1 MLFTYSKWYF
11 HILAFACLHGCFAK
25 LDVIFSSKPGSKT
38 SWFFPSLSKRFL
50 LFDQALF
57 VFLKYIDAVNCYSIW
72 YLKKISW
79 QIHQEGN
86 WSGDF
91 PGALWP
97 GEFTT
102 RMFPTT
108 KDSSNLLK
116 YHCFNA
122 NFWQSLWKST
132 SMRVHSYYDCRFPA
146 WAPSRVF
153 LHICWSVYVILNI
166 PV

>member
-1 MLFTYSKWYF
+1 MAVSLSWMLFSQVNPAQRHPGFF
-11 HILAFACLHGCFAK
+11 HLFPNVFYYLTRPYLCFWNILTLSI
-25 LDVIFSSKPGSKT
+25 VI
-38 SWFFPSLSKRFL
+38 
-50 LFDQALF
+50 LFDIWK
-57 VFLKYIDAVNCYSIW
+57 KYRGKFTRREI
-72 YLKKISW
+72 
-79 QIHQEGN
+79 GR
-86 WSGDF
+86 GDF
-91 PGALWP
+91 PGAFWP

-102 RMFPTT
+102 MMFPTT

-153 LHICWSVYVILNI
+153 LHICWSVYAILNI